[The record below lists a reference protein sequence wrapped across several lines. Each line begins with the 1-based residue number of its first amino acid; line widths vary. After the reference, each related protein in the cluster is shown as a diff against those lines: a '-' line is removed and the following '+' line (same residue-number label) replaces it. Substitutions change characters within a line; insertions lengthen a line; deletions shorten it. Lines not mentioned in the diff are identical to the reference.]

1 MSGFT
6 PREASLLRAAQGL
19 FILNQTSNFPLY
31 YLPPFRGRLGADA
44 VGKFPCSISWM
55 TRNGLARWSTLVLWL
70 TGWAIM
76 LAALFKE
83 GDFAAL
89 SRSECLRA
97 IFMLQMFVTGFI
109 CVVLTPMKGPD
120 VANGPLDSLHCL
132 TATIY
137 VVDHAI
143 ALEYVL
149 GVGLFTSVYG
159 VAFAVTA
166 TLCGAF
172 QNLRSNDDHYARL
185 LYVKFFGS
193 RLLSFQTYIYILE
206 VGFMVTENAL
216 FFIFLFGMTSG
227 IS

>member
-109 CVVLTPMKGPD
+109 CVSTPMKGPD
-120 VANGPLDSLHCL
+120 VAVARWTCHCL
-132 TATIY
+132 TAPIY

-166 TLCGAF
+166 TLCAL
-172 QNLRSNDDHYARL
+172 QNLRQMTITPRL

-193 RLLSFQTYIYILE
+193 RLSFQTYIYILE
-206 VGFMVTENAL
+206 VGSGDGECAL
-216 FFIFLFGMTSG
+216 LHLPLADERH
-227 IS
+227 